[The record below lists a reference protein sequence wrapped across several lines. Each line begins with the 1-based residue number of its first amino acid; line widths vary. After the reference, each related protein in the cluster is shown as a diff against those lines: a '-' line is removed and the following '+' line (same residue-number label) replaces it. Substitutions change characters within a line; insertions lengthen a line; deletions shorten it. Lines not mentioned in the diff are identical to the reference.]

1 MSVWE
6 LHRRVMEDYR
16 EFVRSYVNIHDPRLR
31 EFAEKILEEKELWP
45 PPLIQLSPTYRE
57 AETLAELAEK
67 GLIHPETARIFGLR
81 LKESRLWQHQV
92 EGIALAQRG
101 QDFVVTSGTG
111 SGKTLCFLVPIVDA
125 VVRNPGIRGPIAFLI
140 YPTNALV
147 NSQLAALQDLAQA
160 YREKFGRN
168 FPVSFARYTGETEE
182 PEREKVRAH
191 PPHILLTNYV
201 MVELM
206 MVRPEDRPLL
216 EPKAPP
222 EVPFF
227 LVFDEL
233 HTYRGRQGADVAML
247 VRRLRARIGRER
259 IVHIGT
265 SATMVA
271 HHRDSPAERR
281 RAVAEFASRF
291 FGRRIPPE
299 NVVEETLSQISL
311 GGPPSPEEL
320 RTALSKS
327 IPDDPQAFRRHPLVR
342 WIEHQLGLEEIAGEF
357 RRRVPKRLDMA
368 VRDLAHDL
376 GVPEKTAEELFWSVL
391 EKAQKHRIF
400 SFKLHQFISQ
410 TPSIFATLEVPDR
423 RKPGLRPQMLE
434 GLPSF
439 PLRFCRICG
448 QEYYLARKLEEKL
461 VPDLEGD
468 EEEGERGY
476 VALAIGELA
485 EFLPPEGWY
494 GPDGR
499 LRAPWRERAPQK
511 LWVKP
516 DGTIVFENTPEA
528 IPVWWQGPQ
537 FWVCVR
543 CGQFYTE
550 RETEYRKLSRM
561 GSEGRAMA
569 TTVLAL
575 ALLRHTG
582 RTLSP
587 ERAKLL
593 CFTDNRQDASFQAGH
608 FNDFVQTAVLRAAL
622 YAALKEHGELRHD
635 RLARETARF
644 SGLRVRD
651 VAKNPQLSEESP
663 QAPEVWETFVELL
676 EYRLY
681 QDLRRGW
688 RVVQPNL
695 EEVDLVRVDY
705 RGLEEIAANEGIWR
719 EIPGFAD
726 LSAEGRKQ
734 ILQEFLDCFR
744 KRGAI
749 DAPILREEELHRLEK
764 RAIQNLNEFWGIDPD
779 GERLEAAKGLSPGPR
794 TQLARLLGKTLEIPR
809 ERERVRVLH
818 DVLNILVQ
826 HDYLRL
832 GKNRNG
838 QPQYYLNA
846 AVLVWRLAQDEPSSD
861 ADRPKKR
868 GARSP
873 INLYF
878 RSLYREAA
886 QELASFEAREHTA
899 QVVAPGERLRRERR
913 FRWSEEDQ
921 KDPEIGRRLPMLVCT
936 PTMELGIDIADL
948 DLVYLRNVPPSPANY
963 AQRSGRAGR
972 QGQAGLILTFC
983 GAEHNH
989 DQYFFRH
996 PEEMV
1001 HGSVRAPRLDL
1012 LNEGLLRAHI
1022 HAEWLAQLRLPL
1034 GHTVENV
1041 IDLTRYPDL
1050 PLKEEVRRE
1059 LTLKPWLREELKE
1072 RLSRV
1077 LCDLEEELRQT
1088 PWFSERWLEEVLD
1101 RVGSEFD
1108 RAFDRW
1114 RELYRAARRLL
1125 EEARAQEDRAR
1136 TKEDQSRARQLQE
1149 EARRQIN
1156 LLLQVNVAKEEGD
1169 FYPYR
1174 YLASE
1179 GFLPG
1184 YNFPALP
1191 VRAWVPRG
1199 EGEFITRPRFLAI
1212 TEFAPQSLVYHEGT
1226 KWEVAAF
1233 QAPPGGLKA
1242 RYSLKRL
1249 CHMCGALAEYGED
1262 LCPYCR
1268 TAFDASNSE
1277 ILHLLELPNVRLRRS
1292 TRITCEE
1299 EERHRRGFDVRV
1311 AFRPNPAE
1319 PGKKARIRAGSEILG
1334 TLHYVPSTTIFL
1346 INNGRRG
1353 KPGFLVDL
1361 EHGRL
1366 PSQDEFS
1373 HDIKKVSLFV
1383 HNTRNALFLSFT
1395 KPEWHKPQV
1404 EESLAY
1410 ALKRALEKSFH
1421 LEERELRIEGVGQGE
1436 HRALLFFEEA
1446 EGGVGALRRLV
1457 EENDA
1462 LAEVASEALRLCHFS
1477 AETGENLAPD
1487 EHPACYECLLSYENH
1502 GAFPN
1507 LNRFAIRD
1515 ILLALTKSL
1524 TEPEGIERT
1533 RDAQFQWLL
1542 ERVDVRSPLE
1552 RDFLHFLYQKGFR
1565 LPDGAQKAVLEA
1577 GAIADFFY
1585 EPNVLVFCDGPA
1597 HDEPGQKERD
1607 RRKREELKIL
1617 GFRVIAIRY
1626 DEPFETQ
1633 VARYPEVFGTGS

>member
-1 MSVWE
+1 MWE

-16 EFVRSYVNIHDPRLR
+16 EFVRSYVNIYDPRLR
-31 EFAEKILEEKELWP
+31 EFAEKKISEKEFWP
-45 PPLIQLSPTYRE
+45 PPLIQLSPTYKE
-57 AETLAELAEK
+57 AETLGELAEK

-81 LKESRLWQHQV
+81 LKDHRLWQHQL
-92 EGIALAQRG
+92 EGITLAQKG

-125 VVRNPGIRGPIAFLI
+125 VVRNAGIRGPIAFLV

-160 YREKFGRN
+160 YKEKFGRA
-168 FPVSFARYTGETEE
+168 FPVTFARYTGETDEPQREE
-182 PEREKVRAH
+182 IRAH

-247 VRRLRARIGRER
+247 VRRLRARIGRDR

-271 HHRDSPAERR
+271 HRDDTPEERR
-281 RAVAEFASRF
+281 KTVADFASRF
-291 FGRRIPPE
+291 FGRRIPPQ
-299 NVVEETLSQISL
+299 NVVEETLSEISL
-311 GGPPSPEEL
+311 GGPPNPEEL
-320 RTALSKS
+320 RASLTQP
-327 IPDDPQAFRRHPLVR
+327 IPDDPEAFRRHPLVR
-342 WIEHQLGLEEIAGEF
+342 WMEHQLGLEKVSGGF
-357 RRRVPKRLDMA
+357 RRRVPKSLDTA
-368 VRDLAHDL
+368 VSELAGDL
-376 GVPEKTAEELFWSVL
+376 GVSEKTAEELLWRVL
-391 EKAQKHRIF
+391 EKGQKHRIF
-400 SFKLHQFISQ
+400 AFKLHQFISQ
-410 TPSIFATLEVPDR
+410 TPSIFATLDIPER
-423 RKPGLRPQMLE
+423 RKPSLRPE
-434 GLPSF
+434 IVDGLPTF
-439 PLRFCRICG
+439 PLRFCRACG
-448 QEYYLARKLEEKL
+448 QEYYLARRLEEKL
-461 VPDLEGD
+461 IPDLEGD
-468 EEEGERGY
+468 VEEGERGY
-476 VALAIGELA
+476 VTLALGDLE
-485 EFLPPEGWY
+485 EFVPPEEWHGS
-494 GPDGR
+494 DGR
-499 LRAPWRERAPQK
+499 LRSPWRERLPQK

-516 DGTIVFENTPEA
+516 NGTIVFENTPEA
-528 IPVWWQGPQ
+528 IPVWWQGPR

-543 CGQFYTE
+543 CGQSYTE
-550 RETEYRKLSRM
+550 RDTEYRKLSRM
-561 GSEGRAMA
+561 ASEGRATA
-569 TTVLAL
+569 TTILAL

-582 RTLSP
+582 RILAP

-644 SGLRVRD
+644 SGLRLSD

-663 QAPEVWETFVELL
+663 QAREVWETFVELL

-695 EEVDLVRVDY
+695 EEVGLIRVEY
-705 RGLEEIAANEGIWR
+705 QGLEEIAANEKIWR
-719 EIPGFAD
+719 EIPELANY
-726 LSAEGRKQ
+726 SPEERAEKLR
-734 ILQEFLDCFR
+734 ESLDYFR
-744 KRGAI
+744 KKGAI
-749 DAPILREEELHRLEK
+749 DAPILREDELRRLEK
-764 RAIQNLNEFWGIDPD
+764 RALQNLNEFWGIDPD
-779 GERLEAAKGLSPGPR
+779 GEALEAAKGLLFGPR
-794 TQLARLLGKTLEIPR
+794 TKLARILEDGR
-809 ERERVRVLH
+809 AL
-818 DVLNILVQ
+818 DILVQ
-826 HDYLRL
+826 HDYLRRE
-832 GKNRNG
+832 KAQNG
-838 QPQYYLNA
+838 QVRYYLNA
-846 AVLVWRLAQDEPSSD
+846 AVLIWKLVPEESSSKAERLK
-861 ADRPKKR
+861 RP

-878 RSLYREAA
+878 RNLYREAA
-886 QELASFEAREHTA
+886 RELAFLEAREHTA

-913 FRWSEEDQ
+913 FRWSEEDR

-936 PTMELGIDIADL
+936 PTLELGIDIADL
-948 DLVYLRNVPPSPANY
+948 DLVFLRNAPPTPANY

-1012 LNEGLLRAHI
+1012 LNEDLLRAHI

-1034 GHTVENV
+1034 GKTIENV
-1041 IDLTRYPDL
+1041 IDIANYPDL
-1050 PLKEEVRRE
+1050 PLKEEVQGN
-1059 LTLKPWLREELKE
+1059 LVLKPGLREELKE
-1072 RLSRV
+1072 RLSRI
-1077 LCDLEEELRQT
+1077 LRDLEGELAQI
-1088 PWFSERWLEEVLD
+1088 PWFSEKWVDEVLD
-1101 RVGSEFD
+1101 EAKDEFNQ
-1108 RAFDRW
+1108 AFARW
-1114 RELYRAARRLL
+1114 RELNRAARRLL

-1136 TKEDQSRARQLQE
+1136 TKEEQNRARQLQD

-1199 EGEFITRPRFLAI
+1199 EGEFISRPRFLAI

-1233 QAPPGGLKA
+1233 QAPPGGLKE
-1242 RYSLKRL
+1242 RYSQKRL
-1249 CHMCGALAEYGED
+1249 CHMCGALADQDKD

-1268 TAFDASNSE
+1268 TPFDPSNSE
-1277 ILHLLELPNVRLRRS
+1277 VLRLLELPNVRLRRS

-1299 EERHRRGFDVRV
+1299 EERHRRRCEVQV
-1311 AFRPNPAE
+1311 AFQPNPAE
-1319 PGKKARIRAGSEILG
+1319 PGKTARVRRGSEILG
-1334 TLHYVPSTTIFL
+1334 KMHYVPSTTIFL
-1346 INNGRRG
+1346 INRG
-1353 KPGFLVDL
+1353 WRDQPEFLVDL
-1361 EHGRL
+1361 DRGRF
-1366 PSQDEFS
+1366 PSQDEVS
-1373 HDIKKVSLFV
+1373 PEVKKVSLFV
-1383 HNTRNALFLSFT
+1383 QNTRNALFLSFT
-1395 KPEWHKPQV
+1395 KPEWQKPQV

-1410 ALKRALEKSFH
+1410 ALKRAMEKAFH
-1421 LEERELRIEGVGQGE
+1421 LEERELRIEKVGQGE

-1446 EGGVGALRRLV
+1446 EGGVGALRRLI
-1457 EENDA
+1457 EEKDA
-1462 LAEVASEALRLCHFS
+1462 LAEVAKEALRLCHFDP
-1477 AETGENLAPD
+1477 ETADDLASD
-1487 EHPACYECLLSYENH
+1487 NHPACYECLLSYENH

-1507 LNRFAIRD
+1507 LNRFAIRE
-1515 ILLALTKSL
+1515 ILRELAQCA
-1524 TEPEGIERT
+1524 TELEGLERS
-1533 RDAQFQWLL
+1533 RDEQYQWLL
-1542 ERVDVRSPLE
+1542 ERLDVRSSFE
-1552 RDFLHFLYQKGFR
+1552 RDFLRSLYERGLR
-1565 LPDGAQKAVLEA
+1565 LPDGAQRAVLEA

-1597 HDEPGQKERD
+1597 HDEPEQKEQD
-1607 RRKREELKIL
+1607 RRKREELRLL

-1626 DEPFETQ
+1626 NEPFEVQ
-1633 VARYPEVFGTGS
+1633 VARYPEVFGKVS